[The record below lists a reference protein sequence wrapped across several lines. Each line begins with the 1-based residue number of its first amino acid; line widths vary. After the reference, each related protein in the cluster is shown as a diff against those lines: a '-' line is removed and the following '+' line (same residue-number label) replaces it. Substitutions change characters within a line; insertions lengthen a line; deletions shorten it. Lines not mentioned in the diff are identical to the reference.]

1 MLVFLSHEMINF
13 TQNHQAGS
21 EIMTHLSQHNTET
34 LHALNEIFDRAVD
47 QEKYGY
53 ALKAVE
59 LKMKLH
65 TLMLKDVDPIEQLK
79 QLNIDDVPPECLQTW
94 LTQFREKQGKALSH

>member
-1 MLVFLSHEMINF
+1 MTYSSH
-13 TQNHQAGS
+13 
-21 EIMTHLSQHNTET
+21 HNAET
-34 LHALNEIFDRAVD
+34 LLALNEIFDRSID

-65 TLMLKDVDPIEQLK
+65 TLMHKNADPIEQLK
-79 QLNIDDVPPECLQTW
+79 QLNIDDVPPECLQKW
-94 LTQFREKQGKALSH
+94 LTQFREKQGKAIGH

>member
-1 MLVFLSHEMINF
+1 MTYPSHY
-13 TQNHQAGS
+13 
-21 EIMTHLSQHNTET
+21 NTET
-34 LHALNEIFDRAVD
+34 LRALNEIFGRAVD

-65 TLMLKDVDPIEQLK
+65 NLIHKSTDPLEQLK
-79 QLNIDDVPPECLQTW
+79 QLDIDDVPPECLQKW
-94 LTQFREKQGKALSH
+94 LTQFREKQGKTLGH

>member
-1 MLVFLSHEMINF
+1 MINF
-13 TQNHQAGS
+13 QQNHQAGS
-21 EIMTHLSQHNTET
+21 QIMTYPSHYNTET

-65 TLMLKDVDPIEQLK
+65 TLMHKGTDPLEQLK
-79 QLNIDDVPPECLQTW
+79 QLDIDDVPPECLQKW